1 MIKCESIVPFSR
13 IAFASSVSA
22 FVESVGEGCGMSL
35 MIVNSATWA
44 RVCWRE
50 EWGANITSSPH
61 FHF

>member
-1 MIKCESIVPFSR
+1 MVYKSIVSFSR

-22 FVESVGEGCGMSL
+22 FVKSVGEGCGISRT
-35 MIVNSATWA
+35 IVNNATLA